1 MLNDFYRRQYFN
13 EIRLGVRNAGDT
25 DTKFLMPPFTVF
37 RPFGGAMPIPNGFNV
52 ETSYTTKKENYR
64 MGSHNTGSSQS
75 SDSNSGYNSNEISSP
90 TRTFSSTGYSDHA
103 EYQMDD
109 EEFRQVIDA
118 IDDGDEDVW
127 EELERISPSGE

>member
-1 MLNDFYRRQYFN
+1 
-13 EIRLGVRNAGDT
+13 
-25 DTKFLMPPFTVF
+25 
-37 RPFGGAMPIPNGFNV
+37 
-52 ETSYTTKKENYR
+52 
-64 MGSHNTGSSQS
+64 MGSQNIGSSQS
-75 SDSNSGYNSNEISSP
+75 SDSDRKYNSNEISSP

-109 EEFRQVIDA
+109 EEFRKVIDA